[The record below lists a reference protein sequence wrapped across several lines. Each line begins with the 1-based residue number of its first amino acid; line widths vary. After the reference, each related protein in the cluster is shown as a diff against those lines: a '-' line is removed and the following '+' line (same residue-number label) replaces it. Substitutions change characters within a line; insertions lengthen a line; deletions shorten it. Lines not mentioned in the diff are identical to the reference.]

1 MGSPLPGCSKYSK
14 IEICSKL
21 QKISLLSLYNST
33 ALAFALKSVSNLP
46 ERTPY
51 NSSPAPVYRRSLPWL
66 SIFMINELA
75 ELSSKEP
82 VSKSFLVA
90 TIPVRCHY
98 SVTFLKLLSL
108 PPFRSYRSFYLP
120 HKLYQSFRTCGPT
133 KRKVSKQAILF
144 CG

>member
-1 MGSPLPGCSKYSK
+1 MESPLPGCSKYSK

-75 ELSSKEP
+75 ELSSK
-82 VSKSFLVA
+82 VSWLLQSLFDALFCDILKV
-90 TIPVRCHY
+90 VV
-98 SVTFLKLLSL
+98 VTTFQKLSIFL
-108 PPFRSYRSFYLP
+108 PPSQTVSVFQNVWA
-120 HKLYQSFRTCGPT
+120 HET
-133 KRKVSKQAILF
+133 KGF
-144 CG
+144 